1 VLDIETIQ
9 QLMRWDVNVL
19 RESPWYQEIL
29 EEGLKQGL
37 QRGLQKGREEGREEG
52 LEQGR
57 EQGILQGRREDIL
70 HLLRTRFYLQAE
82 AEAELTDRLAQIASA
97 AVLQTLLIAA
107 AQAESLAAF
116 AERLDQE
123 APPLSGG

>member
-1 VLDIETIQ
+1 
-9 QLMRWDVNVL
+9 MNVL

-37 QRGLQKGREEGREEG
+37 RQGLEQGLQKGHEEG
-52 LEQGR
+52 LEQGLQQGR

-82 AEAELTDRLAQIASA
+82 VEAELTERLAQIESA
-97 AVLQTLLIAA
+97 AVLQSLVIAA
-107 AQAESLAAF
+107 AQVESLAAF
-116 AERLDQE
+116 AEQLNQE
-123 APPLSGG
+123 APPLSGD

>member
-1 VLDIETIQ
+1 MT
-9 QLMRWDVNVL
+9 VL

-29 EEGLKQGL
+29 EAGLKQRL
-37 QRGLQKGREEGREEG
+37 RQGLQKGREEG
-52 LEQGR
+52 LEQGL
-57 EQGILQGRREDIL
+57 EQGILQDRREDIL

-82 AEAELTDRLAQIASA
+82 VEVELTGRLAQIETAV
-97 AVLQTLLIAA
+97 VLQTLLIVA

-123 APPLSGG
+123 APSPSGD

>member
-1 VLDIETIQ
+1 
-9 QLMRWDVNVL
+9 MNVL

-37 QRGLQKGREEGREEG
+37 
-52 LEQGR
+52 

-70 HLLRTRFYLQAE
+70 HLLRTRFYLRAE
-82 AEAELTDRLAQIASA
+82 VETELTDRLAQIASA

-107 AQAESLAAF
+107 AQAESLASF
-116 AERLDQE
+116 IKRLDQE
-123 APPLSGG
+123 VPPLGG